1 MTKKRPLKELM
12 ALASPPRS
20 GDFLAGIAAP
30 TERERALAQME
41 LADVPLERFLEEPLI
56 PYEDDEVTRLI
67 IDTHDRGAFA
77 EIKGLTVGAL
87 RDRMLSDEADAAF
100 FGRVAPGITPEMAA
114 ACSKIMRAAD
124 LAAASAKVSV
134 VTGFRDTLGLPGR
147 FSSRIQP
154 NHPTD
159 DPAGIMAA
167 AVEGLLYASGDAV
180 IGVNP
185 VSGSLAN
192 LSRILNALAELIERH
207 SIPTQSCVLTHVTDT
222 LELIRRGA
230 PVDLCFQSVAGSEKA
245 NRGFGIDLAL
255 LEEAREATLS
265 LGRAPLGDGT
275 VMYFETGQ
283 GSALSSDAAFGVDQ
297 QTMEARAYAVCRRFR
312 PFIVN
317 TVLGFM
323 GPEYLANG
331 KEIVRAGLEDHFCGK
346 VLGLPMGADVCY
358 TNHIRADQDDM
369 DVLLCML
376 AAGGITYVMGLP
388 GADDVMLNYQS
399 TSYHDVCWVRKL
411 LGRRPAPEFE
421 AWLESF
427 GITDSEGGLLPEA
440 VGERPMGLLMGGI

>member
-1 MTKKRPLKELM
+1 MAHRPLKELM
-12 ALASPPRS
+12 ALASPPRA
-20 GDFLAGIAAP
+20 GDFLAGVAA
-30 TERERALAQME
+30 RGGGERALAQME
-41 LADVPLERFLEEPLI
+41 LADVPLARFLEEPLI
-56 PYEDDEVTRLI
+56 PYERDEVTRLI
-67 IDTHDRGAFA
+67 IDSHDRAAFA
-77 EIKGLTVGAL
+77 EISGMTVGGY
-87 RDRMLSDEADAAF
+87 RDYILSEAADAAF
-100 FGRVAPGITPEMAA
+100 FARTAAGVTPEMAA
-114 ACSKIMRAAD
+114 ACSKLMRAAD

-134 VTGFRDTLGLPGR
+134 VTTFRDTLGLPGR

-159 DPAGIMAA
+159 DPRGIAAA
-167 AVEGLLYASGDAV
+167 AVDGLLYGSGDAV

-185 VSGSLAN
+185 VSASLPD
-192 LSRILNALAELIERH
+192 LSRILHLLSELIERH

-245 NRGFGIDLAL
+245 NRGFGLDLAL
-255 LEEAREATLS
+255 LAEAREATLS
-265 LGRAPLGDGT
+265 LGRAALGGGN

-297 QTMEARAYAVCRRFR
+297 QTMEARAYAVCRAFS

-346 VLGLPMGADVCY
+346 ILGLPMGADVCY
-358 TNHIRADQDDM
+358 TCHISADQDDM

-376 AAGGITYVMGLP
+376 AAGGVTYVMGLP

-399 TSYHDVCWVRKL
+399 TSYHDVCWVRRMF
-411 LGRRPAPEFE
+411 GRRPAPEFE
-421 AWLESF
+421 SWLESF
-427 GITDSEGGLLPEA
+427 GIVPPDRALLPGAGGDRPAGLLLA
-440 VGERPMGLLMGGI
+440 GL